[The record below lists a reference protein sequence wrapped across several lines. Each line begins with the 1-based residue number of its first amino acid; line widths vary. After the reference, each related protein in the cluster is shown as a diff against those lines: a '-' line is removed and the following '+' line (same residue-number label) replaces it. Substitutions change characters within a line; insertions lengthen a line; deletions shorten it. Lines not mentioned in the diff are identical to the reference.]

1 MAITKEQAQDELRK
15 RATITLASRSLEYF
29 TKYTKPDYE
38 MIARQ

>member
-1 MAITKEQAQDELRK
+1 MITKEQAQQELAK
-15 RATITLASRSLEYF
+15 RTLASRSLEYF